1 MDGLFSFFST
11 ILSPAPLLLI
21 VYSAQVFTIW
31 SPITLSGSGQND
43 SSHLRS
49 MGTPHA
55 SPALTNSEHWAA
67 PDVFLRSVQATFTVP
82 LMNQAQS
89 FVPL

>member
-1 MDGLFSFFST
+1 
-11 ILSPAPLLLI
+11 
-21 VYSAQVFTIW
+21 
-31 SPITLSGSGQND
+31 
-43 SSHLRS
+43 